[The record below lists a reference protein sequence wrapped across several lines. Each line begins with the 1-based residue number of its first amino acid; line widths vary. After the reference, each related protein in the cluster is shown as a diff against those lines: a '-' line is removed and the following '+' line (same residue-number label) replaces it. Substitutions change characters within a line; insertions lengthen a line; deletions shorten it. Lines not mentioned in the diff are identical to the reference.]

1 MLEDQ
6 SVEEIIHNINQ
17 RQISIKEVMEYYL
30 DRIEKFNPDLNAIV
44 LLKDRD
50 DLIKEAINKDNSAQ
64 FDNTLNLS
72 LIHI

>member
-6 SVEEIIHNINQ
+6 SVEKILQSIHQ
-17 RQISIKEVMEYYL
+17 RKISIKEVMEYYL

-44 LLKDRD
+44 LL
-50 DLIKEAINKDNSAQ
+50 
-64 FDNTLNLS
+64 S

>member
-44 LLKDRD
+44 LLKDRG
-50 DLIKEAINKDNSAQ
+50 DLIKEAINKDNSTQ
-64 FDNTLNLS
+64 SEKTLNG
-72 LIHI
+72 IPI

>member
-44 LLKDRD
+44 LLKDRG
-50 DLIKEAINKDNSAQ
+50 DLIKAVSYTHL
-64 FDNTLNLS
+64 TLPTKVYV
-72 LIHI
+72 

>member
-6 SVEEIIHNINQ
+6 SVEKIIHSINQ

-44 LLKDRD
+44 LLKDRG
-50 DLIKEAINKDNSAQ
+50 DLIKEA
-64 FDNTLNLS
+64 LS

>member
-6 SVEEIIHNINQ
+6 SVEKIIHFINH

-44 LLKDRD
+44 LLKDRG
-50 DLIKEAINKDNSAQ
+50 DLIKEAIYKDIQ
-64 FDNTLNLS
+64 LNLRK
-72 LIHI
+72 L

>member
-44 LLKDRD
+44 LLKDRG
-50 DLIKEAINKDNSAQ
+50 DLIKEAIYKD
-64 FDNTLNLS
+64 LS

>member
-44 LLKDRD
+44 LLKDRG
-50 DLIKEAINKDNSAQ
+50 DLIKEAIYKDNSTQ
-64 FDNTLNLS
+64 FDNTLNG
-72 LIHI
+72 IP

>member
-44 LLKDRD
+44 LLKDRGCLLYTSPSPRD
-50 DLIKEAINKDNSAQ
+50 GLLSRMPSSA
-64 FDNTLNLS
+64 
-72 LIHI
+72 

>member
-44 LLKDRD
+44 LLKDRG
-50 DLIKEAINKDNSAQ
+50 DLIKEAIYKDNSTQ
-64 FDNTLNLS
+64 SEKTLDG
-72 LIHI
+72 IPIAY

>member
-6 SVEEIIHNINQ
+6 SVEKIIHSINQ

-44 LLKDRD
+44 LLKDRG
-50 DLIKEAINKDNSAQ
+50 DLIKEAIN
-64 FDNTLNLS
+64 LS

>member
-44 LLKDRD
+44 LLKDRG
-50 DLIKEAINKDNSAQ
+50 DLIKEAINKD
-64 FDNTLNLS
+64 LS

>member
-44 LLKDRD
+44 LL
-50 DLIKEAINKDNSAQ
+50 
-64 FDNTLNLS
+64 S

>member
-44 LLKDRD
+44 LLKDRG
-50 DLIKEAINKDNSAQ
+50 DLIKEAINKD
-64 FDNTLNLS
+64 LS
-72 LIHI
+72 LIHISEPTRP

>member
-30 DRIEKFNPDLNAIV
+30 DRIEKFNPNLNAIV
-44 LLKDRD
+44 LLKD
-50 DLIKEAINKDNSAQ
+50 
-64 FDNTLNLS
+64 LS

>member
-44 LLKDRD
+44 LLKDRG
-50 DLIKEAINKDNSAQ
+50 DLIKEAIY
-64 FDNTLNLS
+64 LS

>member
-6 SVEEIIHNINQ
+6 SVEKIIQSIHQ
-17 RQISIKEVMEYYL
+17 RKISIKEIMEYYL

-44 LLKDRD
+44 LLKDRG
-50 DLIKEAINKDNSAQ
+50 DLIKEAIY
-64 FDNTLNLS
+64 LS

>member
-44 LLKDRD
+44 LLKDRG
-50 DLIKEAINKDNSAQ
+50 DLIKEAVYKD
-64 FDNTLNLS
+64 LS

>member
-44 LLKDRD
+44 LLKDRG
-50 DLIKEAINKDNSAQ
+50 DLIKEAIYKDIQ
-64 FDNTLNLS
+64 LNLRK
-72 LIHI
+72 L